1 MFTEKECNIVAKSKD
16 IKEPQ
21 NISTE
26 ELLNALSTYDSK
38 QKVKTNHKKLL
49 KKKLEKI
56 SKMQNISRNDLHK
69 VTKLQDKS
77 LDDLKKIAKL

>member
-1 MFTEKECNIVAKSKD
+1 MFTEKECNIVARSKD

-38 QKVKTNHKKLL
+38 QKVKTNHK
-49 KKKLEKI
+49 
-56 SKMQNISRNDLHK
+56 NY
-69 VTKLQDKS
+69 
-77 LDDLKKIAKL
+77 